1 MAIYYTC
8 KNIRQQNKKNKF
20 KIIALMCNDDFEL
33 PEGSYLVSDIQN
45 YINYNVKSK
54 KKLPTNPP
62 IHIYIFTST
71 GLIIG

>member
-1 MAIYYTC
+1 MW
-8 KNIRQQNKKNKF
+8 
-20 KIIALMCNDDFEL
+20 NDDFEL
-33 PEGSYLVSDIQN
+33 PEGFYLVSDIQN